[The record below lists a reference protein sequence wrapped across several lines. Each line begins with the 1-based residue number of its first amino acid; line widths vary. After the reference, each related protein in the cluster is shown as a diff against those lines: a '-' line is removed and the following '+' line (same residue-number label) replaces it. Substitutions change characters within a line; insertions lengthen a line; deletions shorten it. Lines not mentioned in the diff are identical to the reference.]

1 MGVNTMQTKD
11 SSAPMIRHLAQE
23 FLDER
28 EGVPFRRQELEEYI
42 DSKIEVSDGSKT
54 GALNRLLID
63 KGFVYG
69 IRRLKRGVYLYDPTT
84 RFDKPSP
91 ENVNEQLIDIMDD
104 AFKKATDLVHSI
116 KTSDILVDPDT
127 QRMSRYNK
135 MLQMKH
141 KIDELLK
148 KEKK

>member
-1 MGVNTMQTKD
+1 MQTKD

-23 FLDER
+23 FLNER
-28 EGVPFRRQELEEYI
+28 EGVSFRRQELEEYI

-69 IRRLKRGVYLYDPTT
+69 IRRLKRGVYLYDSTT

-116 KTSDILVDPDT
+116 KASDILVDPDT

-141 KIDELLK
+141 EIDELLK